1 MCNRLLLACLMV
13 CAITPIVLAQTT
25 VTPAPTSASAARY
38 TGGDGST
45 IKKAIAIDNV
55 RNVEEGLAAEQ
66 EWIRRNL
73 PGAVIESRGRVT
85 GPPHYDVLTVKL
97 ASGSRMDVHFDISAF
112 YKE

>member
-1 MCNRLLLACLMV
+1 MRTRFLLACLMLFAV
-13 CAITPIVLAQTT
+13 APTVLAQITA
-25 VTPAPTSASAARY
+25 VPVSTSTSAARY
-38 TGGDGST
+38 AGGDGST
-45 IKKAIAIDNV
+45 IKKAIVIKDV
-55 RNVEEGLAAEQ
+55 RNIDEGLAAEQ

-112 YKE
+112 YTQ